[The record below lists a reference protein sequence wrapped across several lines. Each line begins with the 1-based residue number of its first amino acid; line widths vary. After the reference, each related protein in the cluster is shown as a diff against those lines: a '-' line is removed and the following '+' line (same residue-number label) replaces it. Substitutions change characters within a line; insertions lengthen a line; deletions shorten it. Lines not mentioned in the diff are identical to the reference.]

1 MKKRISNK
9 EKQKQWASEH
19 YLRNKEK
26 MKLKAI
32 ANNKLARMRN
42 KEFIENYLLSH
53 PCVDCGNNNIIVLEF
68 DHVRDQKLYNV
79 SDMVFRS
86 FSLKTIQKEIDKCEI
101 RCANC
106 HRIVTHNR
114 RIESSKQNDLL

>member
-114 RIESSKQNDLL
+114 RIESSKQNNLL